1 MGTFFAII
9 WISLSE
15 VSLVCVCMWWRE
27 DLQYTS
33 LLESLDSSGS

>member
-15 VSLVCVCMWWRE
+15 VSLVCVCGGE
-27 DLQYTS
+27 KTYSILVC
-33 LLESLDSSGS
+33 